1 MQNSLKSLKS
11 KQTDKEKEFE
21 FYCPI
26 REMEVVVKK
35 FYHFFSRGC
44 CSVYSHLYGAFCE
57 REEECKELGVFD
69 RCPLIKEII
78 EIEED

>member
-1 MQNSLKSLKS
+1 MGEELKRKSEEELKI
-11 KQTDKEKEFE
+11 
-21 FYCPI
+21 YCTV

-44 CSVYSHLYGAFCE
+44 CSVYSHLYGAFCQ